1 MIGTGTSSG
10 ENHFKAA
17 GANWIYNES
26 VLGTFVD
33 EVSSSCGGPVRNM
46 CWRVYVCTRVRVYFF
61 FCRGEGV
68 EMSDKSP
75 AK

>member
-33 EVSSSCGGPVRNM
+33 EVSSSCGGPARNM
-46 CWRVYVCTRVRVYFF
+46 CWRVCTYTCACIF
-61 FCRGEGV
+61 FCSSVEGK
-68 EMSDKSP
+68 E
-75 AK
+75 

>member
-33 EVSSSCGGPVRNM
+33 EVSSSLRRAGEK
-46 CWRVYVCTRVRVYFF
+46 YVLACTYVHVCVCIFF
-61 FCRGEGV
+61 FLCGGEGV
-68 EMSDKSP
+68 EY
-75 AK
+75 AR

>member
-33 EVSSSCGGPVRNM
+33 EVSSSCGGPARNM
-46 CWRVYVCTRVRVYFF
+46 YVCTRVWVCIFF
-61 FCRGEGV
+61 LCGGE
-68 EMSDKSP
+68 EE
-75 AK
+75 

>member
-33 EVSSSCGGPVRNM
+33 EVSSSCGGPARNM
-46 CWRVYVCTRVRVYFF
+46 YVGVYVCAYVCGCVFF
-61 FCRGEGV
+61 LRGGE
-68 EMSDKSP
+68 EE
-75 AK
+75 